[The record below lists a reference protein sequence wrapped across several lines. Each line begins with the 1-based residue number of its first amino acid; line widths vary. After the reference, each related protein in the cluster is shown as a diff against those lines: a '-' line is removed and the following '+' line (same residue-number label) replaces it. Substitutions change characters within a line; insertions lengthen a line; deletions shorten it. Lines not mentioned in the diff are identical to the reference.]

1 MPLDLGDILS
11 SAANGS
17 TDRRQ
22 RVGLIAG
29 AVLFLVLAFVPIP
42 GVPVI
47 IRRMMAVVALMAIW
61 WVSEAI
67 PLAATS
73 LLPLVLFPFLGIASA
88 SQAAA
93 PYSNH
98 LIYLFLGGFMLAQ
111 AMQRW
116 DLHRRLALHIVALV
130 GTSPSKVILGFMCAS
145 AFVCMWVSNTATT
158 AMMMPIGLAVIQQVG
173 ESVREK
179 RPEIDLAPGKF
190 HFGIDL
196 MLGIAYAAS
205 IGGVGSL
212 IGTPPNVLLAG
223 TMEEVYGIQVSFLRW
238 LAFGVPFVAAFIPL
252 TWLWLT
258 RVAYPLEISE
268 VPGGAQLIKEHIRD
282 LGPMSAGE
290 RRTAYLFAL
299 TAAAWMFRPLWTRLI
314 PSGELITD
322 STIAITAAVAA
333 FVLPAS
339 AGERIL
345 NWKWASKLPWDVL
358 LLFGGG
364 FSLAAGFERS
374 GLSRWVGEQ
383 LTHFN
388 QAPLPLFI
396 LSIVVVIIILTEF
409 ASNTASTAM
418 SLPVLG
424 ATATA
429 MGLSPLTL
437 CIPAAVAASCA
448 FMMPAATPPN
458 AIVFGTGYLTIPQ
471 MVKAGF
477 FIVLI
482 GAVLI
487 TLYTFMIIRP
497 LFGV

>member
-1 MPLDLGDILS
+1 MLKSLPS
-11 SAANGS
+11 
-17 TDRRQ
+17 RQ
-22 RVGLIAG
+22 RIGLVAG
-29 AVLFLVLAFVPIP
+29 PLFFVVFAFVPIP
-42 GVPVI
+42 GIPPN
-47 IRRMMAVVALMAIW
+47 IRRMMAAALLMAIW

-73 LLPLVLFPFLGIASA
+73 LLPLVVFPFLGIASA
-88 SQAAA
+88 AQAAA

-111 AMQRW
+111 TMQRW
-116 DLHRRLALHIVALV
+116 NLHRRLALHIVAMM
-130 GTSPSKVILGFMCAS
+130 GTSPSRVILGFMAAT
-145 AFVCMWVSNTATT
+145 AFVSMWVSNTATT
-158 AMMMPIGLAVIQQVG
+158 AMMMPIGLAVIQQVADA
-173 ESVREK
+173 VKEK
-179 RPEIDLAPGKF
+179 QLDVNLAPGQF
-190 HFGIDL
+190 NFGVDL

-205 IGGVGSL
+205 IGGIGTL

-223 TMEEVYGIQVSFLRW
+223 MMEETYGIQVSFLRW
-238 LAFGVPFVAAFIPL
+238 LAFGIPFAAVLVPL

-258 RVAYPLEISE
+258 RISYPLEIKE
-268 VPGGAQLIKEHIRD
+268 VPGGAALIKEHIRQ
-282 LGPMSAGE
+282 LGPMSTGE
-290 RRTAYLFAL
+290 RRTAYLFTL
-299 TAAAWMFRPLWTRLI
+299 TAAAWMFRPLWTRWI

-322 STIAITAAVAA
+322 STIAMTAAVLA
-333 FVLPAS
+333 FLLPS
-339 AGERIL
+339 GSGERL
-345 NWKWASKLPWDVL
+345 LDWPWASKLPWDVL

-364 FSLAAGFERS
+364 FSLASGFNRS
-374 GLSRWVGEQ
+374 GLSQWVGDQ
-383 LTHFN
+383 LVHFS

-396 LSIVVVIIILTEF
+396 LAIVLVIIALTEF

-418 SLPVLG
+418 SIPILG
-424 ATATA
+424 ATAVG

-437 CIPAAVAASCA
+437 CVPAAVAASCA

-482 GAVLI
+482 STVLI
-487 TLYTFMIIRP
+487 TIFTFLIIRP